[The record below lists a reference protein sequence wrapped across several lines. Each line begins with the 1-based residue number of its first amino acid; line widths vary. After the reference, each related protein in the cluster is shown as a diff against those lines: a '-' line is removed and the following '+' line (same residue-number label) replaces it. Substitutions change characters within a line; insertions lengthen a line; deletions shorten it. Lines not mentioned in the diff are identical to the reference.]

1 MNEMIDYLQSSWW
14 IFLLRGI
21 AAIVFG
27 IMAFVWPAL
36 TLSVL
41 LVLFGFYVLI
51 DGIFGLIDAVRY
63 RDRLP
68 RVWPLVLESVLG
80 LVVGLMVLLWPGVTS
95 LVLLMF
101 IAAWAVVGGLIR
113 IVLAFQIRKE
123 ITGEWVL
130 ILGGILSILFGGLLV
145 ALPQVGLVTLVWLV
159 GFYAIAFGVLFVML
173 AFRLRKLGTAADTF
187 A

>member
-1 MNEMIDYLQSSWW
+1 MEEMIDFLQRSWW
-14 IFLLRGI
+14 VFLLRGM

-41 LVLFGFYVLI
+41 VILFGFYVLI
-51 DGIFGLIDAVRY
+51 DGVFGLIDAIRY
-63 RDRLP
+63 RDRLT
-68 RVWPLVLESVLG
+68 RVWPLVLDSVLG
-80 LVVGLMVLLWPGVTS
+80 LVVGLMTLLWPGVTA

-101 IAAWAVVGGLIR
+101 IAAWAVVGGLLR

-130 ILGGILSILFGGLLV
+130 IVGGVLSILFGGLLV
-145 ALPQVGLVTLVWLV
+145 ALPQVGLVTLVWLI
-159 GFYAIAFGVLFVML
+159 GFYAVALGVLFAML
-173 AFRLRKLGTAADTF
+173 ALRLRKLGNTIDTF